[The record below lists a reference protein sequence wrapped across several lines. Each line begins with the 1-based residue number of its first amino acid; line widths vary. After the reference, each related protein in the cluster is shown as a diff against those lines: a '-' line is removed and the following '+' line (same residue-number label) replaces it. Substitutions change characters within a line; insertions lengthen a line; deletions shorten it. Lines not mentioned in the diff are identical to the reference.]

1 MWFYFN
7 SYLLPL
13 LGGSVA
19 VKQQHGGNSVGGG
32 GGARRPGLP
41 RHHPPPPG
49 SQEWTQ
55 RHHQVRLAVWSSGEC
70 SGLRLESDS
79 AACACLNP
87 TWTCVLKTQQ
97 SVRARSAYV
106 FVFFVLS
113 QYNVFL
119 SSLLNHGVTRWLR
132 RIRLLTDAYV
142 SIAIKQ
148 LLLLMLENCFRSCC
162 NSYCCVSCESRY
174 GKRALAFRHPEEL
187 WRLVLLQ
194 QLQLLLLSRQ
204 TLQLLLTP
212 LPQWYL

>member
-1 MWFYFN
+1 MDTKT
-7 SYLLPL
+7 SSGKARS
-13 LGGSVA
+13 LGNV
-19 VKQQHGGNSVGGG
+19 
-32 GGARRPGLP
+32 
-41 RHHPPPPG
+41 PG
-49 SQEWTQ
+49 SDSSRT
-55 RHHQVRLAVWSSGEC
+55 RL
-70 SGLRLESDS
+70 
-79 AACACLNP
+79 
-87 TWTCVLKTQQ
+87 CVLFLTQLGLVCWRL
-97 SVRARSAYV
+97 SRVSERSQPMSL
-106 FVFFVLS
+106 FFFVLS

-148 LLLLMLENCFRSCC
+148 LLLLTLENYFRSCC
-162 NSYCCVSCESRY
+162 NSYCCVSCESRS